1 MGLLDFLRR
10 KGPSDAAGASARP
23 QAAGDSFI
31 ALSLDDPYLAE
42 FLRGGSATHS
52 GAVVNPFRAMH
63 NTAVFRCVDLIS
75 SSIGMLPLYLKRLGP
90 NGSLTDAV
98 DHDLYDL
105 LLTTPNHWQTAFEF
119 RSQMQMNALVEGDGF
134 ALIIRSRGKIIR
146 LIPLH
151 PSRVKPEQA
160 DDWTVTYRVQ
170 RKDGSIAVLPSS
182 DVFHLHGLSRDG
194 VCGLSRTN
202 VAREAIGLAMRSEEG
217 AARLYK
223 NGMLVGGALSHPT
236 KLSPEAYNRLQA
248 SIIERYSGAE
258 NAHKWVILE
267 EGMTPHS
274 MTQSAVDAQLN
285 ETRNHQIEEI
295 ARAFGVPR
303 PLLMMDD
310 TSWGSGIEQLGI
322 LFVRFGLSSWFS
334 AWEQAIIR
342 SLLTVAERRTLR
354 PDFDEKELLRGSMKD
369 QGDFYAK
376 ALGAGGQRPWMTQ
389 NEVRDDV
396 GLGPRDDGD
405 SLVNPM
411 TQPTQPAGGG
421 DGGAPNAP

>member
-1 MGLLDFLRR
+1 M
-10 KGPSDAAGASARP
+10 
-23 QAAGDSFI
+23 
-31 ALSLDDPYLAE
+31 
-42 FLRGGSATHS
+42 
-52 GAVVNPFRAMH
+52 
-63 NTAVFRCVDLIS
+63 
-75 SSIGMLPLYLKRLGP
+75 
-90 NGSLTDAV
+90 
-98 DHDLYDL
+98 
-105 LLTTPNHWQTAFEF
+105 
-119 RSQMQMNALVEGDGF
+119 
-134 ALIIRSRGKIIR
+134 
-146 LIPLH
+146 
-151 PSRVKPEQA
+151 KPEQA